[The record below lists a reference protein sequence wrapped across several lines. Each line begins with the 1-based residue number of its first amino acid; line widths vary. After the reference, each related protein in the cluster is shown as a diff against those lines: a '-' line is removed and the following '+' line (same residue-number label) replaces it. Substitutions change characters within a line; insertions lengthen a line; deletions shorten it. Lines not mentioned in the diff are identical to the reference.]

1 MQLHIEKFPAY
12 TLVQPQVARLD
23 TVAAPVLR
31 GTTADL
37 ANEGRFRVILDLK
50 QVQFVDSSGLGALIH
65 LHKTLQPQGR
75 LVLCH
80 VDAKV
85 GQLFKV
91 TRLDRVFTLAATDD
105 EAFRLV
111 MA

>member
-1 MQLHIEKFPAY
+1 MQLHLEKFPGY
-12 TLVQPQVARLD
+12 SLVRPQIARLD
-23 TVAAPVLR
+23 AAGAPALR
-31 GTTADL
+31 STTADL

-50 QVQFVDSSGLGALIH
+50 EVQFVDSSGLGVLIH
-65 LHKTLQPQGR
+65 MHKTLQPQGR

-85 GQLFKV
+85 GQLFKI
-91 TRLDRVFTLAATDD
+91 TRLDRVFTLASNED
-105 EAFRLV
+105 EALKLV